1 MGGRYSREW
10 SGTEIPAHPC
20 LATNKIFEFPWQQ
33 TKSTIKTCPGH
44 RPQALTLIQGGEAES
59 NLQPKDMTFSDTC
72 RDSHSVPSFVEI
84 KSDLPKLD
92 LDLSVVEALIKLV
105 FV

>member
-1 MGGRYSREW
+1 M
-10 SGTEIPAHPC
+10 
-20 LATNKIFEFPWQQ
+20 ATNKINHKNLSRASP
-33 TKSTIKTCPGH
+33 T
-44 RPQALTLIQGGEAES
+44 QALTLIQGGEAES

-92 LDLSVVEALIKLV
+92 LDLSVVEALRERFKKKIEKKN
-105 FV
+105 